1 MRAVTSIDAAVF
13 SGVGA
18 CRIAQRLIQ
27 FNMLTSVMTDEPAS
41 GYRNR
46 SRVPER
52 ATTVTALRRLAC
64 TDCDSPASAAIG
76 RRACT
81 VHLS

>member
-1 MRAVTSIDAAVF
+1 
-13 SGVGA
+13 
-18 CRIAQRLIQ
+18 
-27 FNMLTSVMTDEPAS
+27 MLTSVMTDEPAS